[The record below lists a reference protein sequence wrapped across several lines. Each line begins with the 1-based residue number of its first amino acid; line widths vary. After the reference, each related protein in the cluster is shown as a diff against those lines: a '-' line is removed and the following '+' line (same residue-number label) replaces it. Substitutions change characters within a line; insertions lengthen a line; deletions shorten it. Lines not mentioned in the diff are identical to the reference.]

1 MATVTL
7 KNIEKSYGPVQIIK
21 GVDLKVED
29 REFCV
34 FVGPSGCGKSTLLR
48 MIAGLEEIS
57 AGELMIDG
65 QRINDVPPSERGLA
79 MVFQSYALYP
89 HMTVED
95 NMGFSLRLAGVPKEE
110 RRAKVGEAARVLQL
124 EPLLARKPKELSGG
138 QRQRVAIGR
147 AIVRKPKVFLF
158 DEPLSNLDAALRV
171 QMRIELARL
180 HDELAA
186 TMIYVTHDQVE
197 AMTMADKIVV
207 LQGGVVEQAGTPLEL
222 YHHPRNQ
229 FVAGFIGSPK
239 MNFLPVTVAAAGQGG
254 ATVQLPGGATLT
266 VPVQPGRLKAG
277 DAVML
282 GVRPEHLR
290 PSGEGELAG
299 EVLVVERLG
308 GETFL
313 YVQIQGGDMF
323 VVQADGEIPTR
334 VHEKIAV
341 KLEPTTCHLFDAHG
355 LAVERAQRHPLADMR
370 RPTAA
375 KKAS

>member
-1 MATVTL
+1 MSTIVL
-7 KNIEKSYGPVQIIK
+7 KGIEKSYGAVQVIK
-21 GVDLKVED
+21 GVDLSIDD

-48 MIAGLEEIS
+48 MIAGLEEITE
-57 AGELMIDG
+57 GDLLIDG
-65 QRINDVPPSERGLA
+65 QRANDVPPSERGLA

-89 HMTVED
+89 HMSVAD
-95 NMGFSLRLAGVPKEE
+95 NMGFSLRLAGASKGE
-110 RRAKVGEAARVLQL
+110 RRAKVAEAARILHL
-124 EPLLARKPKELSGG
+124 DKLLDRKPKELSGG

-207 LQGGVVEQAGTPLEL
+207 LQGGIVEQAGTPLEL
-222 YHHPRNQ
+222 YHHPRNL

-239 MNFLPVTVAAAGQGG
+239 MNFFP
-254 ATVQLPGGATLT
+254 ATVTAVADAATTIQLASGASLA
-266 VPVQPGRLKAG
+266 VPVRPARQKAG
-277 DAVML
+277 DAVTL
-282 GVRPEHLR
+282 GVRPEHMRLA
-290 PSGEGELAG
+290 GEGEIVG
-299 EVLVVERLG
+299 EVMVVERLG

-313 YVQIQGGDMF
+313 YTQLKDGTMLI
-323 VVQADGEIPTR
+323 VQADGEIPTGL
-334 VHEKIAV
+334 HERIAI
-341 KLEPTTCHLFDAHG
+341 KLDPATCHLFDGDGFAI
-355 LAVERAQRHPLADMR
+355 ERVQRHPLANLR
-370 RPTAA
+370 RVPTR
-375 KKAS
+375 KAS